1 MTVYVAEIDGRAIAA
16 FNAENEIQAEGR
28 ASSKAFRGDLT
39 RRHRWFPRWSLLAQ
53 TVHAGPSILAAR
65 HDRRNQRSPSVTP
78 LPRTGPLF
86 QFRFPKKSG
95 PPHFQN
101 SVKASAC
108 CLIYS
113 GLSSTLQ
120 SAVAQRRRE
129 ATVYLRGNAEVLELD

>member
-1 MTVYVAEIDGRAIAA
+1 MALTKGFTSPPVPNGPASAFEGTGGSLAGAFLHKQFMQGRPISGR
-16 FNAENEIQAEGR
+16 QA
-28 ASSKAFRGDLT
+28 T
-39 RRHRWFPRWSLLAQ
+39 THRKQ
-53 TVHAGPSILAAR
+53 K
-65 HDRRNQRSPSVTP
+65 SPSVTP